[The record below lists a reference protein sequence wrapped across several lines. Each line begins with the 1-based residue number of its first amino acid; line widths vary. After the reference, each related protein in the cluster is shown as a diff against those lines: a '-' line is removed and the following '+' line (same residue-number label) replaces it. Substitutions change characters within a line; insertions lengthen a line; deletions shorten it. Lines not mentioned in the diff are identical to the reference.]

1 MLELWQSNPLR
12 SFNRMPS
19 SPYVRALRD
28 RIGHDLLM
36 LQSVSVMLFDGAR
49 LMLAQHRDTGL
60 WVTIGGA
67 IEPDETP
74 ADAVVR
80 ECWEE
85 TGILVEP
92 TDVLGVFG
100 GPEFRILYPN
110 GDVASYTAPSLKSV
124 ASKGNRVPTES
135 KSSHFGSSRAMKLLL
150 CQCLRGPRPWSDG
163 LLSAG

>member
-1 MLELWQSNPLR
+1 
-12 SFNRMPS
+12 MPS

-36 LQSVSVMLFDGAR
+36 LQSVSVMLFDGAPF
-49 LMLAQHRDTGL
+49 MLAQHRDTGL
-60 WVTIGGA
+60 WGNYRWRDRARRDSGG
-67 IEPDETP
+67 P
-74 ADAVVR
+74 VVR

-100 GPEFRILYPN
+100 GSDPHPVSKWRRGFVP
-110 GDVASYTAPSLKSV
+110 APSLKSV

-135 KSSHFGSSRAMKLLL
+135 KSSHFGSSRAMS
-150 CQCLRGPRPWSDG
+150 CC
-163 LLSAG
+163 SANVCGDQGHGRTGF